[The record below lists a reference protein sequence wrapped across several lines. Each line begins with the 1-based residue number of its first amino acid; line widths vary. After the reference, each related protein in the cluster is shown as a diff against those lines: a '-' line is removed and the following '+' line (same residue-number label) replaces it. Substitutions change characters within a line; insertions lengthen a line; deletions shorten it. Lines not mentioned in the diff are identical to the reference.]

1 MIVTIHQP
9 NFLPYLGFFDK
20 ILKSDIF
27 IIYDTAQY
35 VKGNFMNRN
44 KINNNGNELYIT
56 LSVKKDSWKKPI
68 KDVILNNNDKNYIKI
83 FKTLDL
89 LYKNS
94 PFYSKIIPII
104 INTFEIYKKTNT
116 LIDGNV
122 YFIEKIL
129 KLFNWKGKIY
139 YSSKLNITS
148 IDPTQKLIDMI
159 KKVNASIY
167 LSGVSGKKYLNLD
180 LFKKNNIQI
189 IFQNF
194 KHPIYNT
201 NSNKFKKYL
210 SVIDYIFN
218 NSNKKDIF
226 NNNQTIYNKDNIV
239 DIFYNYNNDELMPI
253 EQATFKSLMHL
264 LHNFDMLDIG
274 IGCGRTT
281 KFFINKVKSYTGI
294 DYSLEMIKQ
303 AQIKFPS
310 NQNDL
315 KVVDARSMYFI
326 QDNTYDI
333 VLFSF
338 NGIDYVSQDDR
349 IKILNEIYRVTKKN
363 GYFILS
369 SHNIL
374 SNEENVKHLENSD
387 RYDYFITKDKHN
399 LDTYYIKPSKF
410 VKQLKDI
417 GFDTKNIYGYQG
429 EEYND
434 FENIPKT
441 NHWPYYLTIKI

>member
-1 MIVTIHQP
+1 MITIHQP

-27 IIYDTAQY
+27 IIYDDAQY

-89 LYKNS
+89 LYKKS
-94 PFYSKIIPII
+94 PFYSKIIPIL
-104 INTFEIYKKTNT
+104 INTFEIYKKTNK

-122 YFIEKIL
+122 YFIGKIL

-139 YSSKLNITS
+139 YSSELNITS
-148 IDPTQKLIDMI
+148 IGPTQKLIDMI

-201 NSNKFKKYL
+201 NSNHFKKYL
-210 SVIDYIFN
+210 SVIDYMFN
-218 NSNKKDIF
+218 NFNKKDIF
-226 NNNQTIYNKDNIV
+226 NNNRLYNKDNIV
-239 DIFYNYNNDELMPI
+239 DIFYNYNNDKLMPI

-264 LHNFDMLDIG
+264 LHNFNMLDIG

-281 KFFINKVKSYTGI
+281 NFFIDKVNSYIGI
-294 DYSLEMIKQ
+294 DYSTEMIKKTKK
-303 AQIKFPS
+303 KFPK
-310 NQNDL
+310 NKNNF
-315 KVVDARSMYFI
+315 KVVDARNLYLMENNS
-326 QDNTYDI
+326 YDL

-338 NGIDYVSQDDR
+338 NGIDYVNNDDR
-349 IKILNEIYRVTKKN
+349 IKILNEIYRVTKKD

-369 SHNIL
+369 SHNIS
-374 SNEENVKHLENSD
+374 SNEENIRDLKNPEQ
-387 RYDYFITKDKHN
+387 YDYYIIKDKHY
-399 LDTYYIKPSKF
+399 LDTYYINPCKF

-417 GFDTKNIYGYQG
+417 GFTTHKIYGYNG
-429 EEYND
+429 EEYDD
-434 FENIPKT
+434 FNKIPKT
-441 NHWPYYLTIKI
+441 NHWPYYFTKKN